1 MKRITCILIFFIVF
15 IFLCGCSILKI
26 PTNIVPD
33 SGLDPNPGNTSGDV
47 PQNTTNPSKDSTST
61 YKITDYF
68 PFKENIKYD
77 FEGKGNEYASYTVW
91 VDYIKNNRIQL
102 RKNTG
107 GTEAASVLENSNGE
121 LKIIFSKEE
130 CYFRE
135 DFTSK
140 TGNKDEILLKEP
152 LQKGTSW
159 TLSDGRKRYISNID
173 VPITTGAGSYKTIE
187 VTTEDKN
194 TKTIDYYALNI
205 GLIKTIYSS
214 NGTEITSSLKKLEDN
229 SSLVQNIKFYYPNTN
244 DGKIYFITKK
254 LTFKTNDI
262 TKMNLEKTY
271 KEIPKKELAKV
282 LSTNA
287 KIKSLYLNNNV
298 VYVDFTKELV
308 SEMNAGSG
316 YESMILQSITN
327 TLGNYYGVSKVYIT
341 VEDKPYS
348 SGHIAMNKGQTFT
361 VDTKGNVEIK

>member
-1 MKRITCILIFFIVF
+1 MKRIVCISIFFIVF
-15 IFLCGCSILKI
+15 LFLCGCSILKI
-26 PTNIVPD
+26 PAKIIPD
-33 SGLDPNPGNTSGDV
+33 SGLDLNSDNTSGEV
-47 PQNTTNPSKDSTST
+47 SQNTSNSTQDNISA
-61 YKITDYF
+61 YKISDYF
-68 PFKENIKYD
+68 PFKENIKYN
-77 FEGKGNEYASYTVW
+77 FEGKGNEYASYSVW

-102 RKNTG
+102 RKNNG
-107 GTEAASVLENSNGE
+107 GTEAAVVLENSNGE

-130 CYFRE
+130 CYYRE

-140 TGNKDEILLKEP
+140 PSNKDEILLKEP
-152 LQKGTSW
+152 LKKGTAW

-173 VPITTGAGSYKTIE
+173 VPVTTDAGSYKTIE

-205 GLIKTIYSS
+205 GLVKTVNSS
-214 NGTEITSSLKKLEDN
+214 NGTEITSSLKKVEED
-229 SSLVQNIKFYYPNTN
+229 SSLIQNVKFYYPNVT
-244 DGKIYFITKK
+244 DGKLYFITKK

-262 TKMNLEKTY
+262 TKMTLEKNY
-271 KEIPKKELAKV
+271 KEIPKKELGKV

-287 KIKSLYLNNNV
+287 KIKSLYLNDNV

-327 TLGNYYGVSKVYIT
+327 TLGNYYSVSKVYIT

-348 SGHIAMNKGQTFT
+348 SGHIIMNKGQTFT
-361 VDTKGNVEIK
+361 VNTKGNVEIK